1 MTRISLSA
9 LFVTI
14 WFTGLVPGDVSLPN
28 LGILSVWQIPEI
40 TAKEGTNVI
49 ITCHIKA
56 DSHVGRIM
64 VKWCQDN
71 QTVPN
76 STTSYQRSP
85 VNGSVRINATLHL
98 LSVHLNHSGIYY
110 CTAQVDL
117 PTLGPVEFGNG
128 THVYVG
134 HCRIEPRAKESLV
147 DVTRGSPCPDAH
159 QTHVVY
165 AALNIPQDSVKSRKE

>member
-1 MTRISLSA
+1 MLYFLRFL
-9 LFVTI
+9 
-14 WFTGLVPGDVSLPN
+14 TGLVPGDVSLPN

-56 DSHVGRIM
+56 GSHVKRIM
-64 VKWCQDN
+64 VKWYRDN
-71 QTVPN
+71 QTIPFT
-76 STTSYQRSP
+76 TTSHHRSP

-117 PTLGPVEFGNG
+117 PMLGPVEHGNG

-134 HCRIEPRAKESLV
+134 EL
-147 DVTRGSPCPDAH
+147 
-159 QTHVVY
+159 Y
-165 AALNIPQDSVKSRKE
+165 FLLALFSFHFF

>member
-1 MTRISLSA
+1 KCSQM
-9 LFVTI
+9 
-14 WFTGLVPGDVSLPN
+14 LVILTYVSLPN

-76 STTSYQRSP
+76 STTPYQRSP

-98 LSVHLNHSGIYY
+98 LSVHLNQSSIYY

-117 PTLGPVEFGNG
+117 PTLGPVEIGNG

-134 HCRIEPRAKESLV
+134 ELYFLLALFSFHFFKDSQCTLHISVLKMSNEQSKMMNIYTSL
-147 DVTRGSPCPDAH
+147 SK
-159 QTHVVY
+159 Q
-165 AALNIPQDSVKSRKE
+165 L

>member
-1 MTRISLSA
+1 PCTHLNLMS
-9 LFVTI
+9 VY
-14 WFTGLVPGDVSLPN
+14 VSLPN

-56 DSHVGRIM
+56 GSHVKRIM
-64 VKWCQDN
+64 VKWYRDN
-71 QTVPN
+71 QTIPF
-76 STTSYQRSP
+76 TTPSPHRSP

-117 PTLGPVEFGNG
+117 PMLGPVEHGNG

-134 HCRIEPRAKESLV
+134 ELYFLLALFSFHFFFKDSQCTLHIFGKKNCESSFKLE
-147 DVTRGSPCPDAH
+147 C
-159 QTHVVY
+159 
-165 AALNIPQDSVKSRKE
+165 L